1 MTGQSLKKALTTAAA
16 AMLLTAP
23 ASAATYILNLTG
35 TVSQANSGS
44 FPFQGNTIQFWNL
57 ALNGLMPIILVQSDI
72 VRATVQ
78 LNQSFTVPATNQ
90 MFIGF
95 NLFQD
100 NGGVSPIQPVSTSG
114 TMTFNPGGMSPFG
127 PLATGCGNCIASIAF
142 LGASNA
148 VSFGSLYTEFTIDTL
163 TDPSFLVDGASVSY
177 QLRDPISAVP
187 EPATWAM
194 MIFNFGLVGGAMRV
208 RRRNIVLA

>member
-1 MTGQSLKKALTTAAA
+1 MTGQFLKALTTAAA
-16 AMLLTAP
+16 ALLVTAP
-23 ASAATYILNLTG
+23 ASAATYVLNLTG

-44 FPFQGNTIQFWNL
+44 FPFQGDTIQYWNL
-57 ALNGLMPIILVQSDI
+57 ALNGLTPLTLVQGDV

-78 LNQSFTVPATNQ
+78 LNQTLTVPATSE

-95 NLFQD
+95 NLFQG
-100 NGGVSPIQPVSTSG
+100 NGAVSPILPVSTSG
-114 TMTFNPGGMSPFG
+114 TMTFNPGGMGQIG
-127 PLATGCGNCIASIAF
+127 PVSTACGNCIASIAF

-163 TDPSFLVDGASVSY
+163 TDPSFLIDGASVSY

-194 MIFNFGLVGGAMRV
+194 MIFGFGLVGGAMRV